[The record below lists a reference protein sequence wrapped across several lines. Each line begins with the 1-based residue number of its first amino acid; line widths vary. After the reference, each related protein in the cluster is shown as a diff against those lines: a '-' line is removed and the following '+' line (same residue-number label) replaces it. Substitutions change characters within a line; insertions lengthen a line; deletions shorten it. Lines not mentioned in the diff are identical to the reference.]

1 MAWGSA
7 SWTGHFPYA
16 NSATKFDFKPGQP
29 GHLTLEF
36 YITPYDYAGP
46 EGAQRAVESVLF
58 ENKII
63 GLGWIVIDYD
73 DVNSNK
79 RSGFWT
85 LSHEKTMFGNAT
97 ALPAFRLMPL
107 EPQFRKPIEA
117 QWSYSVVDMDSAALW
132 HSKMRAWAR

>member
-1 MAWGSA
+1 M
-7 SWTGHFPYA
+7 
-16 NSATKFDFKPGQP
+16 
-29 GHLTLEF
+29 
-36 YITPYDYAGP
+36 
-46 EGAQRAVESVLF
+46 LF

-107 EPQFRKPIEA
+107 EPQFPSRLRPVVLLRRGHRQRRLVAFKDE
-117 QWSYSVVDMDSAALW
+117 SVGQVTSW
-132 HSKMRAWAR
+132 HWDFGDGTSSNEQNPQHAYKTAENFVVILDVVGPAGKYRRSKVWEVQLK